1 MASQKLFA
9 PQIEGKLPAQVG
21 DTLIIPYL
29 NNRAVGPAD
38 YVGLNLKIKTIAT
51 NLEIATI
58 AGDTSG
64 RFNLI
69 DNNTLARK
77 ADLSIG

>member
-1 MASQKLFA
+1 
-9 PQIEGKLPAQVG
+9 
-21 DTLIIPYL
+21 
-29 NNRAVGPAD
+29 VGPAD

-58 AGDTSG
+58 AGDVSG

-77 ADLSIG
+77 VDLSIG